1 MTIEATKPDTPHGQN
16 DSDPATAAATTTPKR
31 SVRRRRTEKGTTRN
45 PALRLVPH
53 VALFGLIIGAWYFVA
68 YVILDPQRRF
78 LVSAPHL
85 VAKEGFGNSDT
96 LSILLHALW
105 NTTSVAL
112 TGLALAIV
120 LGVGAAVAMSQAKW
134 LERSLYP
141 YAVVLQCVPI
151 LAIVPLI
158 GFWFGYGFSSRVVVC
173 YLVAFFPI
181 IANTLLGLRSVDES
195 HLDLFRLHHAGRF
208 TVLRKLMIPSA
219 APYIFGGIRISAG
232 LSIVGAIVGD
242 FFFKQGEPGIGV
254 LIDQYRARLQS
265 EEMFAAIILASV
277 LGVLAFWLID
287 VVTKMAIGR
296 WHSSV

>member
-1 MTIEATKPDTPHGQN
+1 MTIEAMRQS
-16 DSDPATAAATTTPKR
+16 SDKQPEPTTAAPDGPKKAAAKKTSTTPR
-31 SVRRRRTEKGTTRN
+31 GAHRRN
-45 PALRLVPH
+45 PIVRLAPHLALLVL
-53 VALFGLIIGAWYFVA
+53 VIGAWYFVG

-85 VAKEGFGNSDT
+85 VIAEGFGNPDT
-96 LSILLHALW
+96 LRTLSQALW
-105 NTTSVAL
+105 NTASVAL
-112 TGLALAIV
+112 TGLTLAIV
-120 LGVGAAVAMSQAKW
+120 LGVGAAVAMSQARW

-195 HLDLFRLHHAGRF
+195 HLDLFRLHKAGRS

-219 APYIFGGIRISAG
+219 APYIFSGIKISAG
-232 LSIVGAIVGD
+232 LAIVGAIVGD

-265 EEMFAAIILASV
+265 EEMFAAIILASL
-277 LGVLAFWLID
+277 LGVIAFWLID
-287 VVTKMAIGR
+287 VITKVAIGR
-296 WHSSV
+296 WHNSV